1 VEKWNWHWRH
11 PGALLIGFLVL
22 LALGMCL
29 VIPHWSHY
37 HGDEGFYT
45 NAAIRM
51 TQTGDYWTP
60 YYADGAMRFVKPIL
74 TYWAIAGS
82 YLLFGIGI
90 VSSRLPFVVAGCLAV
105 YLTFRL
111 SLVLFNRPQSALL
124 AAWIAGTNLQWFTL
138 STRSTPDILVILFAL
153 MSWLGLARILFRGD
167 DSFSAYLLTWAG
179 AGLAVQTKGLLGL
192 FPIACGLL
200 LVIAF
205 RDRQLNP
212 WRLLNVPAL
221 LIGAVLA
228 SFWYVI
234 VAAKNGSVVF
244 SQFFSDQLTAKVSYN
259 PWFSLQN
266 LVSYWWAGLRHFLPW
281 TLILA
286 GVAILNRQGL
296 TAFVRQHKKECLFLL
311 GPFLLL
317 GICFCFGNMRRTRYV
332 ALSYPLLAVLLA
344 ESLLYALDHKL
355 ARTTLRR
362 GLKWAAAGVLVI
374 AAVIGLATIRIELRA
389 FFGAIAVALA
399 AGGLFRVV
407 RRDLQPTWA
416 AALTGFLLTSFVVIE
431 HLWRPL
437 FSVSP
442 IPELASRLLEAELGR
457 APVYVCDAHSGYADQ
472 LRICSAGRLNV
483 IASSP
488 IDPILP
494 GPMILTEQQSQGV
507 SRSDWAMEPVGFGS
521 HRRSAKEWLKV
532 TTHPGAIS
540 AFNREQFYIA
550 WPLHPM
556 RISPASSHAK
566 VSPGQSFGGN
576 SPNHQNLPT
585 REPGAKPL

>member
-1 VEKWNWHWRH
+1 MATLQRVEKWNWHSRH
-11 PGALLIGFLVL
+11 PRALLIGFLVL

-124 AAWIAGTNLQWFTL
+124 AGWIAGTNLQWFTL

-167 DSFSAYLLTWAG
+167 YSFSAYLLTWAG

-200 LVIAF
+200 FVIAF
-205 RDRQLNP
+205 RDGQFNP

-332 ALSYPLLAVLLA
+332 ALSYPLLAVLLS
-344 ESLLYALDHKL
+344 ESLLHGLDHKL
-355 ARTTLRR
+355 ARR
-362 GLKWAAAGVLVI
+362 
-374 AAVIGLATIRIELRA
+374 
-389 FFGAIAVALA
+389 
-399 AGGLFRVV
+399 RVV
-407 RRDLQPTWA
+407 RRDLQPAWA
-416 AALTGFLLTSFVVIE
+416 AALTGLLLTSFVVIE
-431 HLWRPL
+431 HLWRPV

-457 APVYVCDAHSGYADQ
+457 VPVYVCEAHSGYADQ

-494 GPMILTEQQSQGV
+494 GPMILTEQQSQAV
-507 SRSDWAMEPVGFGS
+507 SRSDWTMEPVGFGS
-521 HRRSAKEWLKV
+521 HRRNNS
-532 TTHPGAIS
+532 
-540 AFNREQFYIA
+540 
-550 WPLHPM
+550 
-556 RISPASSHAK
+556 ISP
-566 VSPGQSFGGN
+566 GLCTQ
-576 SPNHQNLPT
+576 
-585 REPGAKPL
+585 